1 MRDGPQSGER
11 TTRTNL
17 GSPIQIVA
25 WVCSGIVAIILLM
38 AGVNKFMYDETTRE
52 IFEVALG
59 GGRAF
64 ASIIGIVEIAAGVL
78 ILIPKFT
85 PIGGLLAMGVM
96 LGAIGSH
103 VAVLGFEGEAGGM
116 AGMAVVVFIAAA
128 IATYIRRGA
137 LLRLLPKR

>member
-1 MRDGPQSGER
+1 MQESHQTDAGGTP
-11 TTRTNL
+11 TNL

-25 WVCSGIVAIILLM
+25 FVCSGLVAIVLLK
-38 AGVNKFMYDETTRE
+38 AGVDKFLYGDDTRQ
-52 IFEVALG
+52 IFEEALG

-64 ASIIGIVEIAAGVL
+64 ASAVGLAEIAAGVL

-96 LGAIGSH
+96 AGAIGSH
-103 VAVLGFEGEAGGM
+103 VWKLGFEGQAGAM
-116 AGMAVVVFIAAA
+116 AGVAMVVFVAAA
-128 IATYIRRGA
+128 VATYIRRGA